1 MGVVSNKMR
10 AWVCLHMGNIFIYSR
25 FSLIPHKLY
34 PCHNLYP
41 SLSFITLL
49 LSSIPH
55 LSPLC
60 LSLHLALSLEYAGSH
75 HLQNRIIAR
84 KSRCSYQSS
93 HYTVFTK
100 GLCLHLLYR
109 LTIIHRW
116 RVWKKFHNN
125 AFNFNLSSTFN
136 PTLLNQRG
144 TGGCLNRRPRH
155 RRPGSSGCLGLK
167 WKLFMYSTDKSI
179 TLNDR
184 WNIFRQPKVL
194 LYPKVRTV
202 YLKLSSDHKSP
213 VSAHPSQGEFV
224 SVPWHCSI

>member
-144 TGGCLNRRPRH
+144 PPPYGVETLHPHQGRVCRDQTGTHTHVCLWAGKH
-155 RRPGSSGCLGLK
+155 FFLTYGPGEIWSS
-167 WKLFMYSTDKSI
+167 F
-179 TLNDR
+179 
-184 WNIFRQPKVL
+184 Q
-194 LYPKVRTV
+194 
-202 YLKLSSDHKSP
+202 SSD
-213 VSAHPSQGEFV
+213 
-224 SVPWHCSI
+224 I